1 MCASVEGR
9 KRRFEHAIG
18 TVSRNMF
25 KRSPKPLLAAF
36 PEMAASTLASLLR
49 RPYHLINLPRGLSIP
64 CDTSPAHESGYVY
77 TSRKSSYHS
86 IMVSST
92 RNPLQLLLIP
102 VLLIVILFFTF
113 TANKGTYPPPV
124 KQHDELSIPSDAE
137 DWEFDGALKKI
148 QQDLAGLGQV
158 GVDVEQQQKAGR
170 KSRKVQ
176 LDLTVMSRC
185 PDAVSRSTKVT
196 VLNR

>member
-1 MCASVEGR
+1 
-9 KRRFEHAIG
+9 
-18 TVSRNMF
+18 
-25 KRSPKPLLAAF
+25 
-36 PEMAASTLASLLR
+36 MAASTSGERVASYIIHHISIIDLTTRNLRSSSVNTRQDSLA
-49 RPYHLINLPRGLSIP
+49 PRQF
-64 CDTSPAHESGYVY
+64 EV
-77 TSRKSSYHS
+77 SY
-86 IMVSST
+86 IMFST
-92 RNPLQLLLIP
+92 NRNPLQLLLIP
-102 VLLIVILFFTF
+102 VCLIVILFFTL
-113 TANKGTYPPPV
+113 TTNKGTYPPPV

-148 QQDLAGLGQV
+148 QQDSAGLGQV
-158 GVDVEQQQKAGR
+158 EVDADQQQKAGR

>member
-1 MCASVEGR
+1 
-9 KRRFEHAIG
+9 
-18 TVSRNMF
+18 
-25 KRSPKPLLAAF
+25 
-36 PEMAASTLASLLR
+36 
-49 RPYHLINLPRGLSIP
+49 
-64 CDTSPAHESGYVY
+64 
-77 TSRKSSYHS
+77 
-86 IMVSST
+86 MVSST

-113 TANKGTYPPPV
+113 TANKGTYPSPV

-148 QQDLAGLGQV
+148 QQDSGGLDQV
-158 GVDVEQQQKAGR
+158 EIDVEQQQKAGR

-185 PDAVSRSTKVT
+185 PDAVSRSTNV
-196 VLNR
+196 VISNR

>member
-1 MCASVEGR
+1 
-9 KRRFEHAIG
+9 
-18 TVSRNMF
+18 
-25 KRSPKPLLAAF
+25 
-36 PEMAASTLASLLR
+36 
-49 RPYHLINLPRGLSIP
+49 
-64 CDTSPAHESGYVY
+64 
-77 TSRKSSYHS
+77 
-86 IMVSST
+86 MVSST
-92 RNPLQLLLIP
+92 RNPLQLLLLP

-124 KQHDELSIPSDAE
+124 EQHDELSIPSDAE